1 MNQSDFDGT
10 EAALM
15 LMTIAYNFLSL
26 FKQIIIGGNVRSRLK
41 TLRHKMLAIP
51 SIIENSSDRII
62 VKMALDM
69 NRRNWI
75 AKLCDRIHVQF
86 QQSG

>member
-1 MNQSDFDGT
+1 
-10 EAALM
+10 
-15 LMTIAYNFLSL
+15 
-26 FKQIIIGGNVRSRLK
+26 
-41 TLRHKMLAIP
+41 MLAIP